1 MWQFFAAFKT
11 HDSLITTAILGADM
25 NKAEQAIKQYDSL
38 QKHKGDEKPLLKN
51 DLIKALLVSTLE
63 TILEQSSSI
72 DKENDQMRINNLLR
86 SINIIHA
93 LKDFLYVGRET
104 ILADELTLLSTYLNQ
119 SAMET
124 KSDTNMSIIHYVRTI
139 LNELKRRSEVIPVV
153 QYRNQFVV
161 E

>member
-1 MWQFFAAFKT
+1 
-11 HDSLITTAILGADM
+11 M
-25 NKAEQAIKQYDSL
+25 NKAKLAIKQYDSL

-51 DLIKALLVSTLE
+51 DLIKALLVSTLHSL
-63 TILEQSSSI
+63 LEQSSSI

-104 ILADELTLLSTYLNQ
+104 ILADELALLSTYLNQ
-119 SAMET
+119 STVET
-124 KSDTNMSIIHYVRTI
+124 KSDTNMSIVHYVRTI
-139 LNELKRRSEVIPVV
+139 LNELKHRSEVVPVV

>member
-1 MWQFFAAFKT
+1 
-11 HDSLITTAILGADM
+11 M
-25 NKAEQAIKQYDSL
+25 NKAELAIKQYNSL
-38 QKHKGDEKPLLKN
+38 QKEKGDEEPLLKN

-72 DKENDQMRINNLLR
+72 GKENDQMRINNLLR

-93 LKDFLYVGRET
+93 LKDFLYIGRET

-119 SAMET
+119 STVET
-124 KSDTNMSIIHYVRTI
+124 KSDTNMSIVHYVRTI

>member
-1 MWQFFAAFKT
+1 MWQFFAVFKT
-11 HDSLITTAILGADM
+11 HGSLNTTAILGADM
-25 NKAEQAIKQYDSL
+25 NKAKLAIKQYDSL
-38 QKHKGDEKPLLKN
+38 QKHKSDEKPLLKN

-119 SAMET
+119 SEVET
-124 KSDTNMSIIHYVRTI
+124 KSDTNMSIVHYVRTI
-139 LNELKRRSEVIPVV
+139 LNELKGRSEVMPVV

>member
-1 MWQFFAAFKT
+1 MWQLFAAFKT
-11 HDSLITTAILGADM
+11 HDSSKTTAILGADM
-25 NKAEQAIKQYDSL
+25 NKAKLAIKQYDSL
-38 QKHKGDEKPLLKN
+38 QKEKGDEEPLLKN

-93 LKDFLYVGRET
+93 LKDFLYIGRET

-119 SAMET
+119 STVET
-124 KSDTNMSIIHYVRTI
+124 KSATNMSIVHYVRTI

>member
-1 MWQFFAAFKT
+1 MTRRKQRLF
-11 HDSLITTAILGADM
+11 LGVDM
-25 NKAEQAIKQYDSL
+25 NKAELAIKQYDSL
-38 QKHKGDEKPLLKN
+38 QKEKGDEEPLLKN

-104 ILADELTLLSTYLNQ
+104 ILADELALLSTYLNQ
-119 SAMET
+119 STVET
-124 KSDTNMSIIHYVRTI
+124 KSDTNMSIVHYVRTI
-139 LNELKRRSEVIPVV
+139 LNELKHRSEVVPVV

>member
-1 MWQFFAAFKT
+1 MWQLFAAFKT
-11 HDSLITTAILGADM
+11 HDSSKTTAILGADM
-25 NKAEQAIKQYDSL
+25 NKAKLAIKQYDSL
-38 QKHKGDEKPLLKN
+38 QKEKGDEEPLLKN

-104 ILADELTLLSTYLNQ
+104 ILADELALLSTYLNQ
-119 SAMET
+119 STVET
-124 KSDTNMSIIHYVRTI
+124 KSDTNMSIVHYVRTI
-139 LNELKRRSEVIPVV
+139 LNELKGRSEVMPVV

>member
-1 MWQFFAAFKT
+1 
-11 HDSLITTAILGADM
+11 M
-25 NKAEQAIKQYDSL
+25 NKTEQAIKQYDSL
-38 QKHKGDEKPLLKN
+38 QKDKGDEKPLLKN
-51 DLIKALLVSTLE
+51 DLIKALFVSTLE
-63 TILEQSSSI
+63 VILEQSSSI
-72 DKENDQMRINNLLR
+72 DKENDQMRINKLLR

-124 KSDTNMSIIHYVRTI
+124 KSDTNMSIVHYVRTI
-139 LNELKRRSEVIPVV
+139 LNELKGRSEVMPVV

>member
-1 MWQFFAAFKT
+1 
-11 HDSLITTAILGADM
+11 M
-25 NKAEQAIKQYDSL
+25 NKAKQAIKQYDSL

-63 TILEQSSSI
+63 AILEQSSSI
-72 DKENDQMRINNLLR
+72 DKENDQMQINNLLR

-93 LKDFLYVGRET
+93 LKDFLYVGQET
-104 ILADELTLLSTYLNQ
+104 ILADELTLLSTYLDQ

-124 KSDTNMSIIHYVRTI
+124 KSEANMSIVHYVRTI
-139 LNELKRRSEVIPVV
+139 LNELTRRSEVFPVA
-153 QYRNQFVV
+153 QYRNQIVV

>member
-1 MWQFFAAFKT
+1 
-11 HDSLITTAILGADM
+11 M

-119 SAMET
+119 STVET
-124 KSDTNMSIIHYVRTI
+124 KSDTNMSIVHYVRTI
-139 LNELKRRSEVIPVV
+139 LNELKRRSEVVPVA

>member
-1 MWQFFAAFKT
+1 LWQFFAAFKT
-11 HDSLITTAILGADM
+11 HGSLNTTVILGADM
-25 NKAEQAIKQYDSL
+25 NKTEQAIKQYDSL
-38 QKHKGDEKPLLKN
+38 QKDKCDEKPLLKN
-51 DLIKALLVSTLE
+51 DLIKALLVSTLHSL
-63 TILEQSSSI
+63 LEQSSSI

-104 ILADELTLLSTYLNQ
+104 ILADELALLSTYLNQ
-119 SAMET
+119 STVET
-124 KSDTNMSIIHYVRTI
+124 KSDTNMSIVHYVRTI
-139 LNELKRRSEVIPVV
+139 LNELKHRSEVVPVV

>member
-1 MWQFFAAFKT
+1 
-11 HDSLITTAILGADM
+11 M

-63 TILEQSSSI
+63 SLLEQSNCI
-72 DKENDQMRINNLLR
+72 GKENDQMRINNLLR

-104 ILADELTLLSTYLNQ
+104 ILADELALLSTYLNQ
-119 SAMET
+119 STVET
-124 KSDTNMSIIHYVRTI
+124 KSDTNMSIVHYVRTI
-139 LNELKRRSEVIPVV
+139 LNELKGRSEVMPVV

>member
-1 MWQFFAAFKT
+1 LWQFFAAFKT
-11 HDSLITTAILGADM
+11 HDSSKTTAILGADM
-25 NKAEQAIKQYDSL
+25 NKAELAIKQYNSL
-38 QKHKGDEKPLLKN
+38 QKEKGDEEPLLKN

-72 DKENDQMRINNLLR
+72 GKENDQMRINNLLR

-93 LKDFLYVGRET
+93 LKDFLYIGRET

-119 SAMET
+119 STVET
-124 KSDTNMSIIHYVRTI
+124 KSDTNMSIVHYVRTI